1 MKNDMHFS
9 LVQPRWDLLNV
20 GNNEMNSPYEFHMLV
35 YSTKEILEIV
45 PASVSAF
52 MSARDILIE
61 HALPDRFSVVN
72 EFKHYVYRFAHD

>member
-9 LVQPRWDLLNV
+9 LAQPRWDLLNV
-20 GNNEMNSPYEFHMLV
+20 GNHKMNSPYEFHMLV
-35 YSTKEILEIV
+35 YSSEQILEIA

-52 MSARDILIE
+52 MSARDILIK
-61 HALPDRFSVVN
+61 HALPNRFTVVN